1 MTIMRVPGGLADSAA
16 LAAVL
21 AAEDLPAEEERAAQ
35 AVLAQAVQAALAE
48 AAVPAVSAEG
58 APEAEGLPAG
68 AAPEGARR
76 PCVQFKI
83 VLFRRR
89 RACPCG
95 VSYGC
100 SAYAQPS
107 GMRAQRRYR
116 TMNV

>member
-1 MTIMRVPGGLADSAA
+1 MTIMRVPGGLADLAA

-35 AVLAQAVQAALAE
+35 AVLAQAVQGALAE

-100 SAYAQPS
+100 SAYAAVRHACAKAVS
-107 GMRAQRRYR
+107 R